1 MLLLLYSS
9 ITVSRVNLVMGRG
22 FGAEKGRKMIPILL
36 QAHTR
41 PLTKVKYNAEGDLL
55 FTASKDPTVS
65 VWWSANGERLGT
77 LNGHTGA
84 VWTLDVSSD
93 STLVA
98 TGSADNSVKLWD
110 VKTGECLRTIGT
122 KTAVR
127 AVAFS
132 LGDRMLAVT
141 TDSTMGFPSLIMV
154 FDLTTAQSEASEPLF
169 SIPMPDI
176 KSKATCI
183 AWTDCNDFLVTG
195 HHDGAVCLWDATSGK
210 KMNESREHSDTIKDL
225 QMSPDRSF
233 FITASRDNSAR
244 IFETATLK
252 VLKEFNTERPVN
264 SASISPIRDE
274 VIVAG
279 GQEAL
284 HVTTTS
290 SRAGQFEA
298 RFFHSVFAAEI
309 GRVRGHFGPINTV
322 AYHPKGTGYASGAED
337 GFVRV
342 QAFDP
347 DYFKFNA

>member
-1 MLLLLYSS
+1 
-9 ITVSRVNLVMGRG
+9 
-22 FGAEKGRKMIPILL
+22 MIPILL

-41 PLTKVKYNAEGDLL
+41 PLTKVKYNGEGDLL

-93 STLVA
+93 SKLVA
-98 TGSADNSVKLWD
+98 TGSADNSVKLWE
-110 VKTGECLRTIGT
+110 VKTGKCLRTITT

-127 AVAFS
+127 SVAFS
-132 LGDRMLAVT
+132 MGDRLLAIT
-141 TDSTMGFPSLIMV
+141 TDSTMGHPSLIMV
-154 FDLTTAQSEASEPLF
+154 FDLTVASDAEPLF
-169 SIPMPDI
+169 SIAMPDV
-176 KSKATCI
+176 KSKAMCI
-183 AWTDCNDFLVTG
+183 AWSDCNDYLITG
-195 HHDGAVCLWDATSGK
+195 HHDGAICQWDAQTGK
-210 KMNESREHSDTIKDL
+210 KTAESREHSDTIKDL

-233 FITASRDNSAR
+233 FVTASRDNSSR
-244 IFETATLK
+244 IFESATLK
-252 VLKEFNTERPVN
+252 VLKDFKTERPVN

-274 VIVAG
+274 VVVAG

-290 SRAGQFEA
+290 SSAGQFEA
-298 RFFHSVFAAEI
+298 RFFHSVFACEV

-322 AYHPKGTGYASGAED
+322 AYHPKGTGYASGSED

-342 QAFDP
+342 HSFDP
-347 DYFKFNA
+347 DYFNFKA

>member
-1 MLLLLYSS
+1 
-9 ITVSRVNLVMGRG
+9 
-22 FGAEKGRKMIPILL
+22 MIPILL

-41 PLTKVKYNAEGDLL
+41 PLTKIKYNAEGDLL

-93 STLVA
+93 SRLVA
-98 TGSADNSVKLWD
+98 TGSADNSVKVWE
-110 VKTGECLRTIGT
+110 VKTGKCLRTIST

-141 TDSTMGFPSLIMV
+141 TDSTMGHPSLIMV
-154 FDLTTAQSEASEPLF
+154 FDVAILDGSDSSSSTTSEPLF
-169 SIPMPDI
+169 AIPMPDI
-176 KSKATCI
+176 KSKAMCI
-183 AWTDCNDFLVTG
+183 AWSDCNDYLVSG
-195 HHDGAVCLWDATSGK
+195 HNDGAVCLWDAQSGK
-210 KMNESREHSDTIKDL
+210 KIAESKEHSDTIKDL
-225 QMSPDRSF
+225 QMAPDRSF
-233 FITASRDNSAR
+233 FITASKDNSAR
-244 IFETATLK
+244 IFETTTLK
-252 VLKEFNTERPVN
+252 VLKEFKTERPVN

-298 RFFHSVFAAEI
+298 RFFHSVFACET

-322 AYHPKGTGYASGAED
+322 AYHPKGTGYSSGAED

-342 QAFDP
+342 HAFDP